1 MNLTSSREVHLITRP
16 RGMPRASDFIV
27 ATSPVAPLQAG
38 EVRVRNCFLSVDP
51 YMRGRMNE
59 GPSYTPPFELGKPM
73 DGGAVGEVVESRAP
87 EFKPGDAV
95 LSRFGW
101 REVFNAVPAD
111 LHRVSRDVAPLSL
124 FLGALGMT
132 GLTAWVGLR
141 LSEAKAGE
149 TVYVSG
155 AAGAVGHVAG
165 QLAKLRG
172 CRVMGSAGSSEKV
185 LFLRDTCGFDVAF
198 DYTVGPVVEQL
209 RVEAPDGIDVYFD
222 NVGGATL
229 AAALTS
235 LRIHGRIVACGS
247 ISGYN
252 DEQPAPG
259 PTNLFNIIT
268 KRLTMK
274 GLIVSDWLDLE
285 DEFRAEVGGMLR
297 SGAMKSKETVVD
309 GIDQAVNAF
318 LGLFTGHNVG
328 KMIVR
333 LS

>member
-1 MNLTSSREVHLITRP
+1 MNALTGREVRLQSRP
-16 RGMPRASDFIV
+16 RGMPRASDFV
-27 ATSPVAPLQAG
+27 VAPSTLAPLEPG
-38 EVRVRNCFLSVDP
+38 EVLVRNHFLSVDP

-59 GPSYTPPFELGKPM
+59 GPSYSPAFELGKPM
-73 DGGAVGEVVESRAP
+73 EGGAVGEVMESRSP
-87 EFKPGDAV
+87 EFKPGDVV

-101 REVFNAVPAD
+101 RDRFTAKPED
-111 LHRVSRDVAPLSL
+111 LHRVSHDVAPLSL

-155 AAGAVGHVAG
+155 AAGAVGHIAG

-172 CRVMGSAGSSEKV
+172 CRVIGSAGSSEKV
-185 LFLRDTCGFDVAF
+185 SFLRDTCGFDVAF
-198 DYTVGPVVEQL
+198 DYSVQPVVEQL
-209 RVEAPDGIDVYFD
+209 REAAPDGIDVYFD

-235 LRIHGRIVACGS
+235 LRIHGRIVACDR

-252 DEQPAPG
+252 DEKPAPG
-259 PTNLFNIIT
+259 PTNLFNVIT
-268 KRLTMK
+268 KRLTMR
-274 GLIVSDWLDLE
+274 GLIVGDWLGLE
-285 DEFRAEVGGMLR
+285 NEFRAEVGGLLR
-297 SGAMKSKETVVD
+297 PGALKSKETVVD
-309 GIDQAVNAF
+309 GLDRSVDAF
-318 LGLFTGHNVG
+318 LGLFSGNNVG
-328 KMIVR
+328 KMIVK